1 MCRGIHHQERNNQ
14 GSSCSKE
21 VVSSTETS
29 RLVFC
34 ELCGSRASLYC
45 QADDAFLCRKC
56 DRWVHGANFLA
67 RRHVRCMLCNSCQN
81 LTQRYLIGASTEVLL
96 PTIINIDSFSR
107 RRHDSKELPVCND
120 SSGIALENS
129 KLQNAMCR
137 SNMFYTM
144 LIAALSTRNGI
155 TSQRIDDEW

>member
-1 MCRGIHHQERNNQ
+1 MCRAILHQERKNQ

-21 VVSSTETS
+21 VVSSEETS

-45 QADDAFLCRKC
+45 QADDAFLCQKC

-96 PTIINIDSFSR
+96 PAIVSWRERRQCDSNLE
-107 RRHDSKELPVCND
+107 KK
-120 SSGIALENS
+120 SSGSL
-129 KLQNAMCR
+129 KTPFL
-137 SNMFYTM
+137 F
-144 LIAALSTRNGI
+144 L
-155 TSQRIDDEW
+155 